1 MSRWLSC
8 HILMAIVDDFQV
20 DDIVHY
26 LPHLLSISYDRQ
38 INLVFKEET
47 MENIS
52 MHSGVSIHLIYY
64 SMSATQIHF
73 ILFIFIFFLLKVKRD
88 RGHKDTT

>member
-1 MSRWLSC
+1 MSY
-8 HILMAIVDDFQV
+8 LMAIVDDFQV
-20 DDIVHY
+20 DEIVHC

-52 MHSGVSIHLIYY
+52 MGALVLHINPWPGIRSLE
-64 SMSATQIHF
+64 
-73 ILFIFIFFLLKVKRD
+73 
-88 RGHKDTT
+88 RGD

>member
-1 MSRWLSC
+1 MIGVSVAFMSY
-8 HILMAIVDDFQV
+8 LMGIVDDFQV
-20 DDIVHY
+20 DEIVHC

-52 MHSGVSIHLIYY
+52 M
-64 SMSATQIHF
+64 
-73 ILFIFIFFLLKVKRD
+73 
-88 RGHKDTT
+88 

>member
-1 MSRWLSC
+1 MIGVHLAFMSN
-8 HILMAIVDDFQV
+8 LMAIVDDFQV
-20 DDIVHY
+20 DEIVHC

-52 MHSGVSIHLIYY
+52 MGALVFHIHPWPDIRSLEPG
-64 SMSATQIHF
+64 
-73 ILFIFIFFLLKVKRD
+73 D
-88 RGHKDTT
+88 

>member
-1 MSRWLSC
+1 MIGVHLAFMSYL
-8 HILMAIVDDFQV
+8 LAIDDDFQV
-20 DDIVHY
+20 DGIVHC

-52 MHSGVSIHLIYY
+52 MGALVFHINLWPDIRSLEPG
-64 SMSATQIHF
+64 
-73 ILFIFIFFLLKVKRD
+73 D
-88 RGHKDTT
+88 